1 MRLTVDQIELWKCK
15 KQIAVEQTTQGR
27 DEFKRKILIEEGEV
41 VEFRYHHSVHFRTED
56 DIYCV
61 LKEDTFYEH
70 FEPYGK
76 IYDNVRFANK
86 CKLKDILEH
95 ELLDLWEHIKGY
107 DKYKEYD
114 VPVGDDVA
122 GGGT

>member
-15 KQIAVEQTTQGR
+15 KEIAVEQTTQGS
-27 DEFKRKILIEEGEV
+27 DEFKRKILIEKREI
-41 VEFRYHHSVHFRTED
+41 VEFRYHHSVHFRTRD
-56 DIYCV
+56 NIYCI

-76 IYDNVRFANK
+76 IYDNVKFANK
-86 CKLKDILEH
+86 CQLNDILEH
-95 ELLDLWEHIKGY
+95 SLFELWKHIHGY

-114 VPVGDDVA
+114 SSLGEEH
-122 GGGT
+122 GE